1 MVSLKSKGSFF
12 SLLFSLK
19 CLVFS
24 LLFVLY
30 WRLGVIDALHLSFFN
45 EREKISI
52 LLTKKKKKKNLFGF
66 YHFANQNIF
75 KCICL
80 ENLNNTVRYVNILI

>member
-52 LLTKKKKKKNLFGF
+52 LLTKKKKKKFLFGF